1 MAIGFRGD
9 KLIRRPRAASPRKKA
24 AAPISRWY
32 LNRREKECYVD
43 IFTKCFEFD
52 EDKKAMEMGLYPF
65 FQALESTEGTEVV
78 MNGRKVLMLG
88 SNNYL
93 GLTAHPKVKAAAQKA
108 IDDFGTSPT
117 GSRLINGTLSIHVEL
132 EKRLAAFMKK
142 ESALVFS
149 TGMQTNLGAISS
161 LIGKNDVVITDK
173 DDHASIVDGCRLGL
187 GEVKRFVHGDLEQL
201 DRILAKIP
209 SDKGV
214 MVVVDGVFSMGG
226 DIVDLPKLSKVCK
239 KHAARLYVDDAHS
252 IGVLGGGRGTAV
264 HFDMVKD
271 VDITMGTFSKSFAS
285 LGGYVVGD
293 EDVINYIKHFAR
305 SFIFSASLPAP
316 MVMAA
321 MTSLDIMENEP
332 EHVERLWENA
342 HFMMKSYRELGF
354 NIGGTQ
360 TPIIPIIVHDD
371 EKCFR
376 LWKELFENGVYT
388 NPVIAPAVPEGH
400 ALLRTSYMA
409 SHTRAQLERA
419 LGIFEKAGRKIGII

>member
-1 MAIGFRGD
+1 
-9 KLIRRPRAASPRKKA
+9 
-24 AAPISRWY
+24 
-32 LNRREKECYVD
+32 VD
-43 IFTKCFEFD
+43 ILKKCSEFD
-52 EDKKAMEMGLYPF
+52 RDKIAMEQGIYPF

-78 MNGRKVLMLG
+78 MKGRKVLMLG

-93 GLTAHPKVKAAAQKA
+93 GLTFHPKVKAAAQKA

-117 GSRLINGTLSIHVEL
+117 GSRLINGTLSIHEEL
-132 EKRLAAFMKK
+132 ERRLAAFMGK

-173 DDHASIVDGCRLGL
+173 EDHASIVDACRLGY
-187 GEVKRFVHGDLEQL
+187 GEVKRFVHGDLDQL
-201 DRILAKIP
+201 DRILEKIP
-209 SDKGV
+209 AEKGTL
-214 MVVVDGVFSMGG
+214 VVVDGVFSMGG
-226 DIVDLPKLSKVCK
+226 DIVDLPKLVKICK
-239 KHAARLYVDDAHS
+239 ARGARLYVDDAHS
-252 IGVLGGGRGTAV
+252 VGVLGKGRGTAA
-264 HFDMVKD
+264 HFDLVKE
-271 VDITMGTFSKSFAS
+271 VDLTMGTFSKSFAS
-285 LGGYVVGD
+285 LGGFVVGD
-293 EDVINYIKHFAR
+293 EDVINYIKHHAR

-316 MVMAA
+316 LVMAA
-321 MTSLDIMENEP
+321 MASLDIMEKEP

-342 HFMMKSYRELGF
+342 HFMMKGYRDLGF

-376 LWKELFENGVYT
+376 LWKELYENGVYT

-409 SHTRAQLERA
+409 SHTRAQLQHA
-419 LGIFEKAGRKIGII
+419 LDVFEKAGKKLGVI